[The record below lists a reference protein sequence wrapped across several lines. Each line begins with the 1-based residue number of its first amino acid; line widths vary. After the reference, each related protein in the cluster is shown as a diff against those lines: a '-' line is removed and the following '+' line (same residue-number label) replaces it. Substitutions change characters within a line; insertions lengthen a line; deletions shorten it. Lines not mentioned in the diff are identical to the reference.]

1 MGGTGEFG
9 GGDGRK
15 RSSLKRIF
23 LSMKANC
30 SIDKMSSAIT
40 KTGAVTNKTSAV
52 ITKSSCLRQTEARR
66 RLETSS
72 GQP

>member
-1 MGGTGEFG
+1 
-9 GGDGRK
+9 
-15 RSSLKRIF
+15 
-23 LSMKANC
+23 MKANC
-30 SIDKMSSAIT
+30 SIDKMSSAIN

>member
-1 MGGTGEFG
+1 
-9 GGDGRK
+9 
-15 RSSLKRIF
+15 
-23 LSMKANC
+23 MKANC
-30 SIDKMSSAIT
+30 SIDKMSSAIN

-52 ITKSSCLRQTEARR
+52 ITKSSWLRQTEARR

>member
-30 SIDKMSSAIT
+30 SIDKMSSAIN

-52 ITKSSCLRQTEARR
+52 ITKSSWLRQTVKDREESSESRR
-66 RLETSS
+66 
-72 GQP
+72 